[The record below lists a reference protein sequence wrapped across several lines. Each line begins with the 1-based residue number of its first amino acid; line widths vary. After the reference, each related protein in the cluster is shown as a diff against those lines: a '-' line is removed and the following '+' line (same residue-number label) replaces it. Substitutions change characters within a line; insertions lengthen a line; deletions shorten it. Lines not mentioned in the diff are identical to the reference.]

1 MTASSY
7 SQLQSQLS
15 SVWPDWKITD
25 TLGKGTFGYVYQLVR
40 NDLGRDY
47 TCAMKVLQMISDES
61 DENLEE
67 FVRSVSHEIDMMMQ
81 LKGYP
86 NIVTIEDYAVL
97 RGDGTRTIL
106 IRMEQLES
114 VEKIKNSRGGL
125 SRTQTLQLGLDICSA
140 LVSCEEKNIIHR
152 DIKLSNIF
160 YSEKGGYKLGDFGIS
175 RTMDS
180 IHEKM
185 SMSSAGTIQYMA
197 PEVYHG
203 YKYDSSADLYS
214 LGIALYILLNRNLPP
229 LCNAYNT
236 PAGNLSISMVHE
248 ANMRRLRGE
257 PLPPPLDADDYLASI
272 ICTACS
278 PDPARRFP
286 TASSFRDALQAYI
299 DHRPVSQ
306 PVSSPLSA
314 PAAAVPLKKQGSLHP
329 QGYEGTT
336 ISEPVPRPDLV
347 QKAGPGI
354 RPGPG
359 PQSGPGAGAYPVPHE
374 NPYNKGPYERK
385 KGPASGKPVLA
396 YGLLVALIAALALCL
411 VLLVGKNKEK
421 DSQEEK
427 DITVIVTYTVRYLDA
442 SDKTMVS
449 ESTVKEGG
457 LGTTVTVQAKD
468 LEGFTPVTEEE
479 SIRLT
484 EDESANVVTFYY
496 RKDSGNLPQTDDSAP
511 QAESGS
517 ESVTVTYT
525 VVCFDTDGNQLLSS
539 SGTGTAGSTV
549 SPAPPEITGY
559 VLESGPD
566 SLTLSEE
573 GDNTLI
579 YYYEPEVSEPAADLP
594 AGDTISYKGH
604 TYYAYE
610 TSAIDSYQEAQAY
623 AGSRGGYLAVIND
636 DAENTVLYD
645 YVFYGRNLPSAYF
658 GLSDENSEGYWEWVD
673 GTPYSYD
680 NWAKGQPDNQHGA
693 EDYALF
699 YYKDPAYTWNDGDF
713 GKDST
718 RGTVIFLIEWD
729 VE

>member
-1 MTASSY
+1 MTTSSY

-15 SVWPDWKITD
+15 SVWPDWKITG

-40 NDLGRDY
+40 NDLGKNY

-86 NIVTIEDYAVL
+86 NIVTIEDYTVI
-97 RGDGTRTIL
+97 RGEGTRTIL

-125 SRTQTLQLGLDICSA
+125 SRTQTLQLGLDICNA

-257 PLPPPLDADDYLASI
+257 PLPPPVDADEYLASI
-272 ICTACS
+272 ILTACS
-278 PDPARRFP
+278 PDPAKRFP
-286 TASSFRDALQAYI
+286 SASRFRDALQAYI
-299 DHRPVSQ
+299 DHKPVSRPVPPPVSQ
-306 PVSSPLSA
+306 PISQPVSG
-314 PAAAVPLKKQGSLHP
+314 PAAAAAPVKKQGSLHP
-329 QGYEGTT
+329 QSYEGTT
-336 ISEPVPRPDLV
+336 ISGPGPVQRPAGGGTPRPDP
-347 QKAGPGI
+347 AP
-354 RPGPG
+354 R
-359 PQSGPGAGAYPVPHE
+359 
-374 NPYNKGPYERK
+374 NDGPYDRK
-385 KGPASGKPVLA
+385 KGPASGKAVFA
-396 YGLLVALIAALALCL
+396 YGLLVALIAALVLFL
-411 VLLVGKNKEK
+411 VLLIGKNKEK
-421 DSQEEK
+421 NEDK

-457 LGTTVTVQAKD
+457 LGATVTVQAKD
-468 LEGFTPVTEEE
+468 VEGFKPVTEEE
-479 SIRLT
+479 SIKLT
-484 EDESANVVTFYY
+484 EDEAANIVTFYY
-496 RKDSGNLPQTDDSAP
+496 QKDSGNSPQEEDPLP
-511 QAESGS
+511 ESVPES
-517 ESVTVTYT
+517 ESESQQVTVTYT
-525 VVCFDTDGNQLLSS
+525 VVCFDTNGNQLLSS

-566 SLTLSEE
+566 SLTLSEDE
-573 GDNTLI
+573 ENTLI
-579 YYYEPEVSEPAADLP
+579 YYYEPEVSEPAADIP
-594 AGDTISYKGH
+594 TSNTITYNGH

-623 AGSRGGYLAVIND
+623 AESRGGYLAVISD
-636 DAENTVLYD
+636 DEENTVLYD
-645 YVFYGRNLPSAYF
+645 YVFYGRDLPSAYF
-658 GLSDENSEGYWEWVD
+658 GLSDENSEDYWEWID

-693 EDYALF
+693 EHYALF

>member
-1 MTASSY
+1 MH
-7 SQLQSQLS
+7 
-15 SVWPDWKITD
+15 K
-25 TLGKGTFGYVYQLVR
+25 
-40 NDLGRDY
+40 N
-47 TCAMKVLQMISDES
+47 CVLC
-61 DENLEE
+61 
-67 FVRSVSHEIDMMMQ
+67 
-81 LKGYP
+81 
-86 NIVTIEDYAVL
+86 
-97 RGDGTRTIL
+97 
-106 IRMEQLES
+106 
-114 VEKIKNSRGGL
+114 IKNRE
-125 SRTQTLQLGLDICSA
+125 LDD
-140 LVSCEEKNIIHR
+140 EQ
-152 DIKLSNIF
+152 
-160 YSEKGGYKLGDFGIS
+160 DF
-175 RTMDS
+175 
-180 IHEKM
+180 
-185 SMSSAGTIQYMA
+185 
-197 PEVYHG
+197 
-203 YKYDSSADLYS
+203 
-214 LGIALYILLNRNLPP
+214 
-229 LCNAYNT
+229 
-236 PAGNLSISMVHE
+236 
-248 ANMRRLRGE
+248 
-257 PLPPPLDADDYLASI
+257 
-272 ICTACS
+272 
-278 PDPARRFP
+278 
-286 TASSFRDALQAYI
+286 
-299 DHRPVSQ
+299 
-306 PVSSPLSA
+306 
-314 PAAAVPLKKQGSLHP
+314 
-329 QGYEGTT
+329 
-336 ISEPVPRPDLV
+336 
-347 QKAGPGI
+347 
-354 RPGPG
+354 
-359 PQSGPGAGAYPVPHE
+359 
-374 NPYNKGPYERK
+374 ERK

-623 AGSRGGYLAVIND
+623 AESRGGYLAVIND

>member
-1 MTASSY
+1 MNTSPY

-15 SVWPDWKITD
+15 SVWPDWKITG

-40 NDLGRDY
+40 NDLGRNY

-114 VEKIKNSRGGL
+114 VEKIKNKKGGL
-125 SRTQTLQLGLDICSA
+125 SRTQALQLGLDICNA

-229 LCNAYNT
+229 LCNAYNA
-236 PAGNLSISMVHE
+236 PAEKLSISMVHE

-257 PLPPPLDADDYLASI
+257 PLPPPVDADDYLASI

-278 PDPARRFP
+278 PDPSKRFFS
-286 TASSFRDALQAYI
+286 ASQFRDALQAYI
-299 DHRPVSQ
+299 DRKPLPLPANTPV
-306 PVSSPLSA
+306 
-314 PAAAVPLKKQGSLHP
+314 AAAAPVKKQGSLHP
-329 QGYEGTT
+329 QSYEGTT
-336 ISEPVPRPDLV
+336 ISGPGQGPVPGT
-347 QKAGPGI
+347 GPGT
-354 RPGPG
+354 
-359 PQSGPGAGAYPVPHE
+359 YPVPDE
-374 NPYNKGPYERK
+374 NPYNTGPYKRK
-385 KGPASGKPVLA
+385 KSPASGKTVFA
-396 YGLLVALIAALALCL
+396 YGLLAVLIAVLAFCL
-411 VLLVGKNKEK
+411 VLLIGKNK
-421 DSQEEK
+421 DTEEDK

-442 SDKTMVS
+442 SDKTMLS

-457 LGTTVTVQAKD
+457 LGATVTVQAKD

-479 SIRLT
+479 SIKLT
-484 EDESANVVTFYY
+484 EDESSNVVTFYY
-496 RKDSGNLPQTDDSAP
+496 RKNTGDSKEDI
-511 QAESGS
+511 S
-517 ESVTVTYT
+517 EEIPEVEPEPVTVTYT
-525 VVCFDTDGNQLLSS
+525 VVCYDTDGNQLLSS

-559 VLESGPD
+559 ILESGQD
-566 SLTLSEE
+566 SLTLSED
-573 GDNTLI
+573 GDNTLT
-579 YYYEPEVSEPAADLP
+579 YYYEPEVSEPAADIP
-594 AGDTISYKGH
+594 TSNTTTYNGH

-623 AGSRGGYLAVIND
+623 AQSRGGYLAVIND
-636 DAENTVLYD
+636 DKENTKLYD
-645 YVFYGRNLPSAYF
+645 YVFYERNLPSAYF
-658 GLSDENSEGYWEWVD
+658 GLSDENYEDYWEWID

-680 NWAKGQPDNQHGA
+680 NWADGQPDNQRKV
-693 EDYALF
+693 ENYALF

>member
-1 MTASSY
+1 MNTSSY

-15 SVWPDWKITD
+15 SVWPDWKITG

-40 NDLGRDY
+40 NDLGRNY

-114 VEKIKNSRGGL
+114 VEKIKNRKGGL
-125 SRTQTLQLGLDICSA
+125 SRTQTLQLGLDICNA

-229 LCNAYNT
+229 LCNAYNA
-236 PAGNLSISMVHE
+236 PAENLSISMVHE
-248 ANMRRLRGE
+248 ANMKRLRGE
-257 PLPPPLDADDYLASI
+257 PLPPPVDADDYLASI

-278 PDPARRFP
+278 PDPSKRFFS
-286 TASSFRDALQAYI
+286 ASRFRDALQAYI
-299 DHRPVSQ
+299 DRKPLPLPANTPV
-306 PVSSPLSA
+306 
-314 PAAAVPLKKQGSLHP
+314 AAAAPVTKQGSLNP
-329 QGYEGTT
+329 QSYEGTT
-336 ISEPVPRPDLV
+336 IS
-347 QKAGPGI
+347 GPGQGPE
-354 RPGPG
+354 PGPG
-359 PQSGPGAGAYPVPHE
+359 AWAYPVPDE
-374 NPYNKGPYERK
+374 NPYNTGPYKRK
-385 KGPASGKPVLA
+385 KSPAPGKTVFA
-396 YGLLVALIAALALCL
+396 YGLLAVLIAVLAFCL
-411 VLLVGKNKEK
+411 VLLIGKSK
-421 DSQEEK
+421 DTGESK
-427 DITVIVTYTVRYLDA
+427 DITEIVSYTVRYLDE
-442 SDKTMVS
+442 SDKTMIS

-457 LGTTVTVQAKD
+457 LGATVTVQAKD

-479 SIRLT
+479 SIKLT
-484 EDESANVVTFYY
+484 EDGSANVVTFYY
-496 RKDSGNLPQTDDSAP
+496 RKNTGNSQEDTPEVIPKAEEQPQP
-511 QAESGS
+511 
-517 ESVTVTYT
+517 VTVTYT
-525 VVCFDTDGNQLLSS
+525 VVCYDTDGNQLLSS

-559 VLESGPD
+559 ILESGQD
-566 SLTLSEE
+566 SLTLSED
-573 GDNTLI
+573 GDNTLT
-579 YYYEPEVSEPAADLP
+579 YYYEPEVSEPAADIP
-594 AGDTISYKGH
+594 TSNTITYNGH

-610 TSAIDSYQEAQAY
+610 TSSIDSYQEAQAY
-623 AGSRGGYLAVIND
+623 AQSRGGYLAVIND
-636 DAENTVLYD
+636 DEENTKLYD

-658 GLSDENSEGYWEWVD
+658 GLSDENYEDYWEWID

-680 NWAKGQPDNQHGA
+680 NWADGQPDNQRKV
-693 EDYALF
+693 ENYALF

-713 GKDST
+713 GKDPT